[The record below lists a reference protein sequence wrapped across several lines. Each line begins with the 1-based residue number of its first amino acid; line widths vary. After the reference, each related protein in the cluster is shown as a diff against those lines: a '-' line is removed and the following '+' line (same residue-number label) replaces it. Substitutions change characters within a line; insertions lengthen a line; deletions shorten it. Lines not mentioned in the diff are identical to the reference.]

1 MISQQIEIHAT
12 PEDRKGPLSL
22 VISVRSPA
30 EWSGRNLS
38 LRLGARELVLMPLQD
53 GNTVRA
59 VLDVTG
65 LQGREDYVVG
75 LQDEAGRDI
84 SGEADWVLSG
94 LFFEALR
101 VTPAEFL
108 DKVQLHHSRFRSQY
122 LLELAAHG
130 FYLRHPEAEFV
141 LRGAALTILS
151 HRYLEKPADSL
162 DPQEV
167 TRVTWLLGQARPV
180 VEEGAALVRAAETED
195 RRVDWRHVRWT
206 VSLATVAA
214 HLSLYDESY
223 PQALLFFELATR
235 HTHLV
240 HYAKVS
246 ALNLVIC
253 AFAEGLIAHL
263 LSRPDQAR
271 AALVRG
277 VEAVKPIVQA
287 QNLME
292 NVWVLGDLQNVLRAS
307 RQCYIALLRLGLIE
321 LRVTPPMIDDSMQ
334 IEVGEVRSPL
344 QRIIMADR
352 VPTLARHLAQHG
364 GF

>member
-1 MISQQIEIHAT
+1 MTRSRIEVHAAA
-12 PEDRKGPLSL
+12 EDRSGPLSL
-22 VISVRSPA
+22 VLTVRSSA
-30 EWSGRNLS
+30 EWSGRRLS
-38 LRLGARELVLMPLQD
+38 LTLGGRELAFMPLDD
-53 GNTVRA
+53 GTQLHVA
-59 VLDVTG
+59 LDVTA
-65 LQGREDYVVG
+65 LWGREDYSVG
-75 LQDEAGRDI
+75 LWDEAGNDF
-84 SGEADWVLSG
+84 SGAAEWVLSG
-94 LFFEALR
+94 PFFEAMR
-101 VTPAEFL
+101 VTPDEFL
-108 DKVQLHHSRFRSQY
+108 DKVQLHHSRFESGH

-151 HRYLEKPADSL
+151 HRYLEKPPDSL
-162 DPQEV
+162 KPQEAA
-167 TRVTWLLGQARPV
+167 RVGWLLGQAGPV
-180 VEEGAALVRAAETED
+180 VAEGAALVGAAEAED

-214 HLSLYDESY
+214 HLSLYDENY
-223 PQALLFFELATR
+223 PQALLFFGMATR

-253 AFAEGLIAHL
+253 AFAEGVIAHL
-263 LSRPDQAR
+263 LDQPDQAR

-307 RQCYIALLRLGLIE
+307 RQCYIALLRLGLIP
-321 LRVTPPMIDDSMQ
+321 LRTSPPMIDASMQ
-334 IEVGEVRSPL
+334 IELGEVRSPL
-344 QRIIMADR
+344 QRIVMAEC
-352 VPTLARHLAQHG
+352 VPSLAAHLARHG
-364 GF
+364 GI